1 MRLHALDILGHDDE
15 GDRYR
20 HALELEEVSGCAELC
35 AECGG
40 FAATQHPRAAK
51 RPELYRGIE
60 VIRRCRGVA
69 LCSEKKCLVAHAVRH
84 DRALH
89 EQETREAEA
98 AVARRRRV
106 A

>member
-1 MRLHALDILGHDDE
+1 MSKLHALHILGHDPE

-20 HALELEEVSGCAELC
+20 HELVLEEVSGCAELC

-60 VIRRCRGVA
+60 VIRRCRGIA
-69 LCSEKKCLVAHAVRH
+69 LCSEKCLVAHAVRH
-84 DRALH
+84 DRALQD
-89 EQETREAEA
+89 QETREAEA
-98 AVARRRRV
+98 AGARKRRV